1 MQSTTSK
8 TSVKTKKVCGSDFEF
23 ELKFIPCPPEQ
34 RESYWQAMRIL
45 NEMILRAIAE
55 QQLALSDQ
63 LLEEPSQVNN
73 GTEPVKPQ
81 EPSAMPLGETNF

>member
-1 MQSTTSK
+1 MQSTTSRK
-8 TSVKTKKVCGSDFEF
+8 SDRTKKVRGSDFEF

-55 QQLALSDQ
+55 NEQQ
-63 LLEEPSQVNN
+63 EPLQVNN
-73 GTEPVKPQ
+73 GTEALEILASGQ
-81 EPSAMPLGETNF
+81 SDMPF

>member
-1 MQSTTSK
+1 MQSTTSRK
-8 TSVKTKKVCGSDFEF
+8 SDRTKKVRGSDFEF

-45 NEMILRAIAE
+45 NEMILRAIEE
-55 QQLALSDQ
+55 QQSAISDQ

-73 GTEPVKPQ
+73 GTEALEILASGQ
-81 EPSAMPLGETNF
+81 SDMPF